1 MLQPNKKFL
10 TLIQI
15 LMYFSSSKDSKHN
28 SILLTHKIFFL
39 CLIDIIFDVFSVNAY
54 FYTGLVPYFL
64 ANGRSVNI
72 LNAIKIKRLL
82 Y

>member
-15 LMYFSSSKDSKHN
+15 LMYFQVLRIQNTTLHYSHIKY
-28 SILLTHKIFFL
+28 FFL

-54 FYTGLVPYFL
+54 FYTGLVPHFL

-72 LNAIKIKRLL
+72 LNAL
-82 Y
+82 